1 MWFSSEM
8 KDKNR
13 IFWCMLLLFLGMQV
27 QISAVTVEFSD
38 ANVTYNEVPAEPT
51 DADITYNEVPVDS
64 MNGEI
69 SQAAGDLYA
78 GLIGISQ
85 NVYYDSETGLY
96 RYIVNEQAGKYV
108 TCSVADNMVV
118 NGGVSLFIE
127 DNLVYTIYRNNSK
140 VEDIDEESISRPG
153 NYTLF
158 VGDERILS
166 FTIVGEYDS
175 ITAFTAPEGFYITE
189 VIRDNE
195 PISSEGSMVDMT
207 GEGEYRVSYAC
218 DSNKMSYTFRTIVD
232 HTAPILALS
241 AVDED
246 GKARGAV
253 DISDLED
260 GATLTVIHEG
270 KEIEPEGTELI
281 QNGNYQLIV
290 TDRAGNVT
298 NYSFLIMLYFNMS
311 SIAFFVL
318 IILSFLGVAAY
329 IIISGKR
336 IRVF

>member
-1 MWFSSEM
+1 
-8 KDKNR
+8 
-13 IFWCMLLLFLGMQV
+13 V
-27 QISAVTVEFSD
+27 
-38 ANVTYNEVPAEPT
+38 
-51 DADITYNEVPVDS
+51 
-64 MNGEI
+64 
-69 SQAAGDLYA
+69 
-78 GLIGISQ
+78 
-85 NVYYDSETGLY
+85 
-96 RYIVNEQAGKYV
+96 
-108 TCSVADNMVV
+108 
-118 NGGVSLFIE
+118 VSLFIE

-140 VEDIDEESISRPG
+140 VEGIDEESISRPG
-153 NYTLF
+153 SYTLF

-175 ITAFTAPEGFYITE
+175 ISAFTVPEGFYITE
-189 VIRDNE
+189 VVRDNE
-195 PISSEGSMVDMT
+195 PISYGGTMVDMT
-207 GEGEYRVSYAC
+207 GEGEYRISYAC

-232 HTAPILALS
+232 HTAPVLALS

-253 DISDLED
+253 DISDLEE
-260 GATLTVIHEG
+260 GAALTVIHEG

-281 QNGNYQLIV
+281 QNGNYKLIV

-298 NYSFLIMLYFNMS
+298 NYSFLIMLYFNTS